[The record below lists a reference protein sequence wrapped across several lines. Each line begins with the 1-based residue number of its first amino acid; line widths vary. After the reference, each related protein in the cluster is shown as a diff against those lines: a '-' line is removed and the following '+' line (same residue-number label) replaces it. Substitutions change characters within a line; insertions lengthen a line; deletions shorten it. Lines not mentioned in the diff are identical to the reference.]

1 MEKGLRKRCLLLLL
15 LLLFASSSTTLLLFK
30 EAAPELCHIVAK
42 SDLEMHFALHEER
55 GHIQFIFRILT
66 PSGVPGACEFL
77 LNM

>member
-1 MEKGLRKRCLLLLL
+1 MRELSDTAEMAVRGPAMEKGLRKRCLLLL

-55 GHIQFIFRILT
+55 GHIQFIF
-66 PSGVPGACEFL
+66 
-77 LNM
+77 